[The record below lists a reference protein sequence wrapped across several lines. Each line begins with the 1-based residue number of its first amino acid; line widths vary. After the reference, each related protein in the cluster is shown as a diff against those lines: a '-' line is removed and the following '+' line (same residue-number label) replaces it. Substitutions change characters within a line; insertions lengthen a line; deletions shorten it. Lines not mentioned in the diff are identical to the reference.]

1 MNIIRFFYLRVIF
14 SFKKHKK
21 RHESNM
27 THVPVLISFE
37 YNKIFM
43 ILYII

>member
-27 THVPVLISFE
+27 THVPVLIKYEPKFLNYKE
-37 YNKIFM
+37 
-43 ILYII
+43 LR